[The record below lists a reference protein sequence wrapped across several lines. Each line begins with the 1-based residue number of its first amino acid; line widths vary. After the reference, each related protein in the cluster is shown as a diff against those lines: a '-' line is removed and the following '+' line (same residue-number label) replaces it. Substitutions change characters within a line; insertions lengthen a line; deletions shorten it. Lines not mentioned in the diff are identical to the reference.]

1 MSVDPE
7 SSVSCAHYPQYSQAT
22 RWEVTVRAGQMLYL
36 PSLWYHHVKQAH
48 GTIAGKNGSCFAV
61 CVYLAYTVYI
71 QMYASCTLYIQMYAS
86 YTHSNSYCTYQL
98 CPTVYIYAYIYNWP
112 YVEVFVLVIIICI
125 CTCLCMHA
133 CMVGVLRAG
142 PCS

>member
-1 MSVDPE
+1 MKEEGAEVPWVSVDPE

-36 PSLWYHHVKQAH
+36 PSLWYHHVRQAH

-61 CVYLAYTVYI
+61 YVYVAYTVYI
-71 QMYASCTLYIQMYAS
+71 QMYASYTLYIQMYASYTLFIQMYVS

-98 CPTVYIYAYIYNWP
+98 CPTVYIYA
-112 YVEVFVLVIIICI
+112 
-125 CTCLCMHA
+125 
-133 CMVGVLRAG
+133 
-142 PCS
+142 